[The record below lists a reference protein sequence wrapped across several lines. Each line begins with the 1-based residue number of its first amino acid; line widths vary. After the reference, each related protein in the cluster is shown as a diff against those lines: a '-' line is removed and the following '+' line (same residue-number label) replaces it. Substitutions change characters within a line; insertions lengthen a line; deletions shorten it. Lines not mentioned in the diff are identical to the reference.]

1 MDFSGA
7 QKLWKDAAP
16 LNGKT
21 FSSTISRLSIK
32 RWRILFDFPL
42 ASVLP
47 LIFTFSFL
55 LLRLTW
61 NPLDRDRCNC
71 QAQCH
76 QNPPVVIYS
85 ACISAVVT
93 YSAYISENR
102 DYADRLSIVFADSLV
117 TSELLRKRVRAKR
130 TSRAL
135 ARAKKR
141 NLLFPT
147 CFSLFAKLP
156 GFFPVS
162 FFPPQRFPACDMA
175 GLLILIIDRGIIKVA
190 LARGRFQLRISVS
203 LGTIGS
209 VGSGEGERE
218 GRGEGKA
225 RERNRGRMVEE
236 SSVSTVRSTHPLPA
250 PSGGQTVGEQ
260 RARIFSI
267 NFTKPKIFGDYL

>member
-1 MDFSGA
+1 MFSKRGDGRSFDKFGISRKGSPMDFSGA

-32 RWRILFDFPL
+32 RWRILLDFPL

-102 DYADRLSIVFADSLV
+102 DYRRPVSIVFADSLV

-130 TSRAL
+130 TSRAR
-135 ARAKKR
+135 ARARKKKR
-141 NLLFPT
+141 GT
-147 CFSLFAKLP
+147 YY
-156 GFFPVS
+156 
-162 FFPPQRFPACDMA
+162 FPPASP
-175 GLLILIIDRGIIKVA
+175 
-190 LARGRFQLRISVS
+190 
-203 LGTIGS
+203 
-209 VGSGEGERE
+209 
-218 GRGEGKA
+218 
-225 RERNRGRMVEE
+225 
-236 SSVSTVRSTHPLPA
+236 
-250 PSGGQTVGEQ
+250 
-260 RARIFSI
+260 FS
-267 NFTKPKIFGDYL
+267 

>member
-1 MDFSGA
+1 MFSKRGDGRSFDKFGISRKGSPMDFSGA

-76 QNPPVVIYS
+76 RNPPVVIYS

-102 DYADRLSIVFADSLV
+102 DYADRSRLSSPIRSLPRSSSVKEFARN
-117 TSELLRKRVRAKR
+117 ERRARARARAQKRKR
-130 TSRAL
+130 THY
-135 ARAKKR
+135 
-141 NLLFPT
+141 
-147 CFSLFAKLP
+147 
-156 GFFPVS
+156 
-162 FFPPQRFPACDMA
+162 FPPASP
-175 GLLILIIDRGIIKVA
+175 
-190 LARGRFQLRISVS
+190 
-203 LGTIGS
+203 
-209 VGSGEGERE
+209 
-218 GRGEGKA
+218 
-225 RERNRGRMVEE
+225 
-236 SSVSTVRSTHPLPA
+236 
-250 PSGGQTVGEQ
+250 
-260 RARIFSI
+260 FS
-267 NFTKPKIFGDYL
+267 

>member
-102 DYADRLSIVFADSLV
+102 DYADRSRLSSPIRSLPRSSSVKEFARN
-117 TSELLRKRVRAKR
+117 ERRAR
-130 TSRAL
+130 ARAL
-135 ARAKKR
+135 ARKKKKR

-147 CFSLFAKLP
+147 CFSLFVKLP
-156 GFFPVS
+156 
-162 FFPPQRFPACDMA
+162 
-175 GLLILIIDRGIIKVA
+175 
-190 LARGRFQLRISVS
+190 
-203 LGTIGS
+203 
-209 VGSGEGERE
+209 
-218 GRGEGKA
+218 
-225 RERNRGRMVEE
+225 
-236 SSVSTVRSTHPLPA
+236 
-250 PSGGQTVGEQ
+250 
-260 RARIFSI
+260 RIFPRFVLSAATI
-267 NFTKPKIFGDYL
+267 SCL

>member
-61 NPLDRDRCNC
+61 NPSDRDRCNC

-93 YSAYISENR
+93 YSAYISVNL
-102 DYADRLSIVFADSLV
+102 DYADRSRLSSPIRS
-117 TSELLRKRVRAKR
+117 
-130 TSRAL
+130 L
-135 ARAKKR
+135 ARRFPVKELARNERRKKR
-141 NLLFPT
+141 NVLFPT
-147 CFSLFAKLP
+147 CFSLFVKLP
-156 GFFPVS
+156 RIFPVS
-162 FFPPQRFPACDMA
+162 LLPAQRFPACDMA

-203 LGTIGS
+203 LGTIS
-209 VGSGEGERE
+209 PVGR
-218 GRGEGKA
+218 
-225 RERNRGRMVEE
+225 RERQRGR
-236 SSVSTVRSTHPLPA
+236 R
-250 PSGGQTVGEQ
+250 GKDQGEKLGT
-260 RARIFSI
+260 
-267 NFTKPKIFGDYL
+267 NG